1 MLSNES
7 EHFLLQLRME
17 LMSKGKKDKDI
28 EAIEEEL
35 RDHLYEAELRGES
48 IDSITGGSVK
58 SYIDSLSKEM
68 PFDTSM
74 IWFGFLMVVSCIC
87 FFTVPSMIAGTAQ
100 ISVERIIYYAI
111 LIFFIAPLEL
121 WGLKQI
127 IVKNGD
133 KKKTYIL
140 SALVAISLFVFCL
153 LGEFLIRKIKH
164 HEILSIN
171 EHVSF
176 YLGIGIAALF
186 IIICVL
192 VKYWFFI
199 GVMLYIILPELIAK
213 LFVSDDPMSEE
224 YVTAS
229 GITWTVLNVIAGT
242 LFILYTR
249 RQMKENP

>member
-35 RDHLYEAELRGES
+35 RDHLYEAESRGES

-87 FFTVPSMIAGTAQ
+87 FFTVPRMIAGIADL
-100 ISVERIIYYAI
+100 SVESVIYYGI
-111 LIFFIAPLEL
+111 LMFFIAPLEL
-121 WGLKQI
+121 WSLKNI
-127 IVKNGD
+127 IVKYGD
-133 KKKTYIL
+133 KRKTYIL
-140 SALVAISLFVFCL
+140 TGIVAISLLVFCL
-153 LGEFLIRKIKH
+153 IGEFLLRNINQ
-164 HEILSIN
+164 HELVSLN
-171 EHVSF
+171 SHVSF
-176 YLGIGIAALF
+176 YFGIGIAALF
-186 IIICVL
+186 ILICVL
-192 VKYWFFI
+192 VKYWFFV
-199 GVMLYIILPELIAK
+199 GVMVYIILPELIAK
-213 LFVSDDPMSEE
+213 LFVSDDPKSEE